1 MKPGDLVQLFSR
13 IDTSVWCWDEDDN
26 DFYLPNGTSA
36 VIIRH
41 GEDIRAADLAGAIDQ
56 VLCDG
61 KVVWVHRA
69 QLEVID
75 EAG

>member
-13 IDTSVWCWDEDDN
+13 VDTHVWCWDQDGK
-26 DFYLPNGTSA
+26 DFVVPNGISA
-36 VIIRH
+36 VIIRRGPGRRDDNPH
-41 GEDIRAADLAGAIDQ
+41 AAVQ

-69 QLEVID
+69 QFEVFD
-75 EAG
+75 ETR

>member
-13 IDTSVWCWDEDDN
+13 VDTHVWCWDEDDN
-26 DFYLPNGTSA
+26 DVYIPNETSA

-41 GEDIRAADLAGAIDQ
+41 GEGLRDDDPYAIDK

-69 QLEVID
+69 QLKVLD
-75 EAG
+75 DPT